1 MKKKIKLLVISGSP
15 TVDSSTDILLDRMAE
30 ALLDEIDGAVKV
42 ERKDVRLNDLVILP
56 CQACGEAPTP
66 AWCFFNDDLTPIYT
80 ELAECDCLLFGSPVY
95 FDSVSAQAKLF
106 IDRCNCFRPADF
118 EDQDPAHDF
127 LKLLPAK
134 RPGAM
139 ALVGG
144 ERGWLEGARKVIAG
158 FFKWVEVT
166 GEGVVTHHSPSFKD
180 AGSAADDDA
189 ALREADTVGKKLGAL
204 LLQKEHER
212 K

>member
-1 MKKKIKLLVISGSP
+1 MKTKIELLVINGSP
-15 TVDSSTDILLDRMAE
+15 TVGSSTDILLDRMARAFTE
-30 ALLDEIDGAVKV
+30 SLEGSVTVA
-42 ERKDVRLNDLVILP
+42 RKDVRLNDLVILP

-66 AWCFFNDDLTPIYT
+66 AWCFFKDDLSPVYD
-80 ELAECDCLLFGSPVY
+80 ELARCDCLMFGSPVY

-118 EDQDPAHDF
+118 EDQDPEHDF
-127 LKLLPAK
+127 LKLLPEK

-144 ERGWLEGARKVIAG
+144 ERGWFEGARKVIAG

-166 GEGVVTHHSPSFKD
+166 NEGIVMHKSPSFHD
-180 AGSAADDDA
+180 AGSAETDDK
-189 ALREADTVGKKLGAL
+189 ALAEADAVGHNLAEQ
-204 LLQKEHER
+204 LLQR
-212 K
+212 SA